1 MHMPEASFTRRI
13 SFMLLLRSRPFDRTA
28 RFGALGALAGTGA
41 LSLLCFAPFAAAE
54 PSPALDRF
62 SFSVGAFSADP
73 KFSASVETPYGVLR
87 SNELKPGRVTMPR
100 ISADVL
106 IGDSQ
111 GLSFDYYRYKR
122 DYEGQVAGNTSFGSF
137 GSLSAIGN
145 ANLSAQL
152 DFAKLAYKWWLGSG
166 NTVFGLGAGAA
177 YYRATLGASA
187 LVGVNGQVRSVS
199 ERSSDNAIAPLLE
212 VGVRHAITPDLRLFA
227 DASGVWKSS
236 GRFHG
241 NIYNAAAGV
250 EWFPV
255 KNVGLVLSY
264 GVTNIDLT
272 REGGFADSR
281 LKVRLQGPS
290 AFLKARF

>member
-1 MHMPEASFTRRI
+1 
-13 SFMLLLRSRPFDRTA
+13 MLLHRSRLRGAPGTLAAAGVLFTFIAAPGTA
-28 RFGALGALAGTGA
+28 R
-41 LSLLCFAPFAAAE
+41 AE

-62 SFSVGAFSADP
+62 SFSVGAFSAEP
-73 KFSASVETPYGVLR
+73 KLSASFNTPYGTLQSNDLR
-87 SNELKPGRVTMPR
+87 PGRVTMPR
-100 ISADVL
+100 ITADFL
-106 IGDSQ
+106 IGDNH
-111 GLSFDYYRYKR
+111 GISFDYFRYKR
-122 DYEGQVAGNTSFGSF
+122 DYDGQVAGNTTIGDF
-137 GSLSAIGN
+137 GSLSAIGT
-145 ANLSAQL
+145 ANLEAKL
-152 DFAKLAYKWWLGSG
+152 DFAKLSYQWWLGSG

-177 YYRATLGASA
+177 YYRATLGATA
-187 LVGVNGQVRSVS
+187 LYGVNGQVRSVS
-199 ERSSDNAIAPLLE
+199 ERSSENAVAPMLE
-212 VGVRHAITPDLRLFA
+212 VGVRHALSPDVRLFA

-255 KNVGLVLSY
+255 KNVGLVLAYS
-264 GVTNIDLT
+264 VTNIDLT

>member
-1 MHMPEASFTRRI
+1 
-13 SFMLLLRSRPFDRTA
+13 MLLLRSRPLDRTC
-28 RFGALGALAGTGA
+28 RLGVFGALGALAGTGF
-41 LSLLCFAPFAAAE
+41 LFAAAPAHAD

-62 SFSVGAFSADP
+62 SLSVGAFNADP
-73 KFSASVETPYGVLR
+73 KFNASVNTPYGSLQ
-87 SNELKPGRVTMPR
+87 SGDIKPGRVTMPR
-100 ISADVL
+100 ISADML

-111 GLSFDYYRYKR
+111 GISFDYYQYKR
-122 DYEGQVAGNTSFGSF
+122 DYTGGVASNNSFGGL
-137 GSLSAIGN
+137 GSLNAFGN
-145 ANLSAQL
+145 ASINTKL
-152 DFAKLAYKWWLGSG
+152 DFAKLSYKWWLGTG

-187 LVGVNGQVRSVS
+187 TAVVNGQVGTYS
-199 ERSSDNAIAPLLE
+199 ESSSDNAIAPLLE

-227 DASGVWKSS
+227 DASGVWKNN

-241 NIYNAAAGV
+241 NIYNASAGV

-255 KNVGLVLSY
+255 KNVGVVLAY

-272 REGGFADSR
+272 RENNFADTR

>member
-1 MHMPEASFTRRI
+1 
-13 SFMLLLRSRPFDRTA
+13 MLSLRSRPFDWSV
-28 RFGALGALAGTGA
+28 RFGALGALVGSGFLFATAPA
-41 LSLLCFAPFAAAE
+41 LAD

-73 KFSASVETPYGVLR
+73 KFNASVATPYGSLD
-87 SNELKPGRVTMPR
+87 SGDIKPGRVTMPR
-100 ISADVL
+100 ISGDVL
-106 IGDSQ
+106 LGDSQ
-111 GLSFDYYRYKR
+111 GISFDYYQYKR
-122 DYEGQVAGNTSFGSF
+122 DYGSEFNNNTSLGPFGT
-137 GSLSAIGN
+137 LSTIGN
-145 ANLSAQL
+145 ANFNTKL
-152 DFAKLAYKWWLGSG
+152 DFAKLSYKWWIGSG
-166 NTVFGLGAGAA
+166 NTVLGLGAGAA

-187 LVGVNGQVRSVS
+187 LVSVHGQVGTLSQS
-199 ERSSDNAIAPLLE
+199 SSDNAIAPLLE
-212 VGVRHAITPDLRLFA
+212 IGVRHAITPDLRLFA

-241 NIYNAAAGV
+241 NIYNASAGV

-255 KNVGLVLSY
+255 KNVGVVVSY

-272 REGGFADSR
+272 RDSDSADSR

>member
-1 MHMPEASFTRRI
+1 
-13 SFMLLLRSRPFDRTA
+13 MLLLRSRPFDRTA

>member
-1 MHMPEASFTRRI
+1 
-13 SFMLLLRSRPFDRTA
+13 MLLLRSRPFDRTA
-28 RFGALGALAGTGA
+28 RFGALAGTGA
-41 LSLLCFAPFAAAE
+41 LCLLCFAPFAAAE